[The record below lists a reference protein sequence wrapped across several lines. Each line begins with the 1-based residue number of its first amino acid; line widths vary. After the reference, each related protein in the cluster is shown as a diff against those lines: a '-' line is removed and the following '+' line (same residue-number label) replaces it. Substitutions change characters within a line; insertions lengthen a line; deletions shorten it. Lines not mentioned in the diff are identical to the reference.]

1 MPGIH
6 CIKLLG
12 MSRSSNSQSLE
23 KGNAVSLHT
32 MLQRNK
38 TNWPIKKNHPNGP
51 YIFIRCWPKP
61 LEKVKWQFQMLRTLV
76 GKNVFLFFFQ
86 RMEMFHGAF
95 LNPLLAWL
103 ENWLNTLTHI
113 CIYMVFTNNNRK
125 HFCSSQSA
133 LPSVDN
139 SMLII
144 TQHITESKLTVM
156 QTQLQF
162 KETKEI
168 CREAKCLHKNTFA
181 YLNNGM

>member
-1 MPGIH
+1 
-6 CIKLLG
+6 
-12 MSRSSNSQSLE
+12 
-23 KGNAVSLHT
+23 
-32 MLQRNK
+32 
-38 TNWPIKKNHPNGP
+38 
-51 YIFIRCWPKP
+51 
-61 LEKVKWQFQMLRTLV
+61 
-76 GKNVFLFFFQ
+76 
-86 RMEMFHGAF
+86 MEMFHGAF

-181 YLNNGM
+181 YLNNGMWETEKKKKKKKADKKYLKVSVLSQLPWQFRGKWCFPFTLLHSYLMLFSVIRLLICLSRFV